1 MGSGQVVTKVT
12 SKRWYTSCM
21 ITLSGSFLCQ
31 GSWLWRGAPDWRVA
45 LDGVARGW
53 ARDAR
58 RRYEVCV
65 VTPNE
70 QAKPAAIRIVIAE
83 DQAHVRRGAAHLLS
97 FEPDMEVV
105 GQACNGAEAVE
116 LARVLHPDVVLM
128 DLHMPVKGGVA
139 ATREI
144 IGLLPATQILV
155 LTTLDDDETV
165 FEAVRAGA
173 HAYLLKDAAEDELLE
188 TIRALKRGES
198 RLTPQIARKVMDQ
211 FRRLALV
218 SRAAPIG
225 EDAERLRTSENAP
238 SASSATITTESLN
251 DKEEKILQLISEGLS
266 NRQIADAMF
275 LAEGTIKNYVSRI
288 MEKLHANT
296 RTALAII
303 SRGHST
309 QK

>member
-1 MGSGQVVTKVT
+1 M
-12 SKRWYTSCM
+12 
-21 ITLSGSFLCQ
+21 
-31 GSWLWRGAPDWRVA
+31 
-45 LDGVARGW
+45 
-53 ARDAR
+53 
-58 RRYEVCV
+58 
-65 VTPNE
+65 
-70 QAKPAAIRIVIAE
+70 IRIVIAE

-97 FEPDMEVV
+97 LESDMEVV
-105 GQACNGAEAVE
+105 GQACNGAEAIE
-116 LARVLHPDVVLM
+116 LARVLHPDVILM

-144 IGLLPATQILV
+144 IQVLPDTQILV

-165 FEAVRAGA
+165 FEAVPPRA

-211 FRRLALV
+211 FRRLAATPHAI
-218 SRAAPIG
+218 SAG
-225 EDAERLRTSENAP
+225 D
-238 SASSATITTESLN
+238 SASASASPGKSEEVLN

-266 NRQIADAMF
+266 NRQIAEAMY

-296 RTALAII
+296 RIALALI
-303 SRGHST
+303 SRG
-309 QK
+309 QLKK